1 MNASSTLSLPAG
13 AGADDREVLRR
24 ELARRLAKQ
33 EMASSL
39 FAFLGYGPQAYMA
52 KGAVPDAMLLIWLVT
67 LVVAEMFSAT
77 TCYFLKRSLDNP
89 VRRQR
94 LTSLLMVCVGISGSI
109 WGSVILMPG
118 LHDNPTTGAL
128 QATAIGIVAIAS
140 TQAMATHPGCLAMY
154 TLGILWPTVV
164 SGFADGGL
172 PVAFGVAA
180 IGLYLMCQV
189 YGLTTRKLVV
199 EAIQA
204 EQAIRKGK
212 EAAEAANRAK
222 SVFLSNMSHELRTPL
237 NAILGYAQLLSRQDG
252 LTAQQRRQI
261 NVMHASGE
269 HLLTLIGDILDLSK
283 IEAQKLSLALA
294 PMSPMALFEQVVD
307 ITRPRALQ
315 KGLDLRLE
323 LGTPFPAWVRGDESR
338 LRQVLLNLLA
348 NAIKFT
354 PSGSVV
360 LRASYGAGHGQTLVC
375 EVTDTGIGIPHDQLD
390 AIFEPFT
397 QLTPDAQGREGVGL
411 GLPISRSLVSLMG
424 GTLSVSS
431 VPGEGSTFRL
441 AVALPETPAH
451 RPSGTTDD
459 RNISGYLGVRRHI
472 LVVDDNPV
480 NAVLLQDILTP
491 LGFDVRIASGGQ
503 EALQLAQATRPDLI
517 LLDLVMPQWD
527 GVATLQ
533 ALRADTQLSAV
544 PVIGLSASNADGD
557 RKQAFVDACNAFLK
571 KPVQLGELLPTLQ
584 RLLHLTWQRTADD
597 APSTATTTA
606 TLQPAALAAQ
616 STAWRAALTEAALS
630 LDGEKMHGLIAQIA
644 STNAALAAALSEMVD
659 RFDYQ
664 AILDALEASRT

>member
-1 MNASSTLSLPAG
+1 MNTSSTPTLPANT
-13 AGADDREVLRR
+13 GADDREVLRR

-33 EMASSL
+33 EMASAL

-52 KGAVPDAMLLIWLVT
+52 KGAVPDALLFTWLVA
-67 LVVAEMFSAT
+67 LVAAEMLSVSICF
-77 TCYFLKRSLDNP
+77 FLKRSLDNP
-89 VRRQR
+89 VMRQR
-94 LTSLLMVCVGISGSI
+94 LTWLLMVCVGISGSI

-164 SGFADGGL
+164 SGLADGGL

-180 IGLYLMCQV
+180 IGLFLMCQV

-204 EQAIRKGK
+204 EQTIRKGK

-237 NAILGYAQLLSRQDG
+237 NAILGYAQLLSRQGG
-252 LTAQQRRQI
+252 LSAQQRRQI

-283 IEAQKLSLALA
+283 IEAQKLRLALT
-294 PMSPMALFEQVVD
+294 PLSPVALLEQVVD
-307 ITRPRALQ
+307 ITRPRAQQ

-323 LGTPFPAWVRGDESR
+323 WQTPCPAWVRGDENR
-338 LRQVLLNLLA
+338 LRQVLLNLVG

-360 LRASYGAGHGQTLVC
+360 LRASYGADADQTLVC
-375 EVTDTGIGIPHDQLD
+375 EVVDTGVGIPGDQLE

-411 GLPISRSLVSLMG
+411 GLPISRSLATLMG
-424 GTLSVSS
+424 GSLSVSS
-431 VPGEGSTFRL
+431 APGEGSTFRL
-441 AVALPETPAH
+441 AVALPETSLQQ
-451 RPSGTTDD
+451 RRDTLDD
-459 RNISGYLGVRRHI
+459 RGISGYLGTRRQI

-491 LGFDVRIASGGQ
+491 LGFDVRMASGGQ
-503 EALQLAQATRPDLI
+503 EALRLALAAVPDLI

-527 GVATLQ
+527 GLDTLQ
-533 ALRADTQLSAV
+533 ALRAQDSLKSV

-557 RKQAFVDACNAFLK
+557 RKQAFVDHSQAFLA
-571 KPVQLGELLPTLQ
+571 KPVQLSELLPTLE
-584 RLLHLTWQRTADD
+584 RLLNLVWQRTTEEGTPVA
-597 APSTATTTA
+597 APAP
-606 TLQPAALAAQ
+606 LQPAALAAQ
-616 STAWRAALTEAALS
+616 PAAWRAALTEAALS
-630 LDGEKMHGLIAQIA
+630 LDGDKMRELIAQISHA
-644 STNAALAAALSEMVD
+644 DAPLAAALSEMVG

-664 AILDALEASRT
+664 AILNALDADRT